1 MTTTVK
7 SGRSDASAM
16 RKDALARDRSA
27 SLYTL
32 ALREELRAGLDVLGD
47 LVVGPYSIEIARGT
61 DSIWAVIRR
70 PKRGGLAVRAA
81 FAPGGFSR
89 VRKNDAGD
97 RQFALECDSALGRHR
112 LAFDASG
119 ADLHRFRLRAWLT
132 PEQPLLIP
140 FSPRDLYPLDAK
152 DDPLGAAGRVEAA
165 QRGVNAGLIYFAVDE
180 PAFGHVLYFQDL
192 TQLNGYFRATD
203 TVPNGAVGGEWPEL
217 GYLMRSPPQSGTPP
231 IHPLP
236 AGEETRLSDAV
247 IVLRDSVAGDE
258 QQKAQQFVQMLG
270 IAYQS
275 IALPPIEYRDWVGRS
290 ERTIRDLSRAPE
302 ASCRS
307 YGHRYIRPYTDAEVP
322 DSMVQMTVIASLHDY
337 ARWTGEPIP
346 LLDEL
351 TAGMEKFYDSR
362 RKMLRRYLP
371 NVGKGKNPNAVD
383 SWYLLH
389 PLRNLARLALAGEK
403 WAKRLLLRSV
413 EFAIRS
419 AHHFDYLWPIEYDRR
434 DLSVIT
440 ATRGDDEHGQTD
452 VGGFYAYLMLQ
463 LFELTDEARYLN
475 EARAAIDAA
484 MGMRFELEYQ
494 ANLTAWGA
502 AACLRLWRIT
512 KEDCYRDQSY
522 VYLASFFHN
531 CQIWESDI
539 GAAAHYSN
547 FLGATVL
554 HDASYMAMYECFD
567 SFAAFEQFVRDSG
580 PEIEPAARMLI
591 GEYCK
596 YVLYRAWFYYP
607 DALPEDILATECRNG
622 FIARNLSFPLED
634 LYADGS
640 QAGQVGQE
648 IYGAGGAFVFA
659 SRAFHPVE
667 GAPFRLFCNTFLLSR
682 ERTGERA
689 LSLQLTGGETCKA
702 LLALVRTGRAALP
715 ACKLVTADGDQLR
728 PSLEADDRIEFAIP
742 ADAHVVLSWE

>member
-1 MTTTVK
+1 MTTTVQ
-7 SGRSDASAM
+7 SERDDASAN
-16 RKDALARDRSA
+16 RKNAPDHGRSA

-32 ALREELRAGLDVLGD
+32 ALREELRSGLDTLGD
-47 LVVGPYSIEIARGT
+47 LAIGPYRIEIARGG
-61 DSIWAVIRR
+61 DSIWALIRR
-70 PKRGGLAVRAA
+70 PGRGGLAVRAA
-81 FAPGGFSR
+81 FAPGGFTALR
-89 VRKNDAGD
+89 RNDAGD
-97 RQFALECDSALGRHR
+97 RDFTLECESALGRHR
-112 LAFDASG
+112 LCFDASG

-132 PEQPLLIP
+132 PEAPLLVP
-140 FSPRDLYPLDAK
+140 FSPRDLYPLDNA

-165 QRGVNAGLIYFAVDE
+165 QRGPNAGLIYFAVDE

-203 TVPNGAVGGEWPEL
+203 TVPDGVVGGEWPEL
-217 GYLMRSPPQSGTPP
+217 GYLMPSPPQSGTPP

-236 AGEETRLSDAV
+236 AGEETMLSDAV
-247 IVLRDSVAGDE
+247 IVLREQTASGE
-258 QQKAQQFVQMLG
+258 QQKAQQFIQMLG
-270 IAYQS
+270 IAYQA
-275 IALPPIEYRDWVGRS
+275 IELPPVEYRDWVDRS
-290 ERTIRDLSRAPE
+290 KRTLRDLDRAPE
-302 ASCRS
+302 ATWRS

-351 TAGMEKFYDSR
+351 VAGMEKFYDPR

-371 NVGKGKNPNAVD
+371 NVGNGKNPNAVD

-403 WAKRLLLRSV
+403 WAERLLLRSID
-413 EFAIRS
+413 FAIRS

-434 DLSVIT
+434 DLSVLT

-463 LFELTDEARYLN
+463 LFELTDEARFLN

-484 MGMRFELEYQ
+484 AGMRFELEYQ

-512 KEDCYRDQSY
+512 KEDRYRDQSY

-531 CQIWESDI
+531 CQIWESKI
-539 GAAAHYSN
+539 GAAANYSN

-567 SFAAFEQFVRDSG
+567 SFAAFEQYVRDSG
-580 PEIEPAARMLI
+580 PEVEPAARMLV

-596 YVLYRAWFYYP
+596 YVLHRAWFYYP
-607 DALPEDILATECRNG
+607 DALPAEILASECRNG
-622 FIARNLSFPLED
+622 FIARDLSFPLED

-648 IYGAGGAFVFA
+648 IYGGGGAFVLA
-659 SRAFHPVE
+659 SRAFHPIE
-667 GAPFRLFCNTFLLSR
+667 GAPFRLFCNHFLLSR
-682 ERTGERA
+682 ERTGEQA
-689 LSLQLTGGETCKA
+689 LSLQLTGGETCRA
-702 LLALVRTGRAALP
+702 LLAMVRTGRAALP
-715 ACKLVTADGDQLR
+715 AFKLVTIDGDQLR
-728 PSLEADDRIEFAIP
+728 PSLESDDRVEFSLP
-742 ADAHVVLSWE
+742 ADAHVVLRWD